1 MLPIEIFLTKILR
14 LYVFPFVFAEKMSFR
29 DHPFNRSTRPLLE
42 RKAQPQII
50 SPKPEYKVHGFND
63 FKYVA
68 KQYKEL
74 NSSFIGYPYGNPP
87 SPTITT
93 DFIFSDDS
101 GIISDTTMNS
111 TKLNDSTSSEYRFN
125 DDPYTKQ
132 YRWVPEKKALQ
143 PSSNIINKCPIE
155 ATPGPFIFGVD
166 TNKNEDFTRNTESV
180 IETKAQYSNLVTKV
194 NTKKK
199 LS

>member
-1 MLPIEIFLTKILR
+1 
-14 LYVFPFVFAEKMSFR
+14 MSFR

-42 RKAQPQII
+42 RRVQPQII
-50 SPKPEYKVHGFND
+50 TPKAEYKVHGFND

-93 DFIFSDDS
+93 DFVFSDDS
-101 GIISDTTMNS
+101 GIITDTSMNS
-111 TKLNDSTSSEYRFN
+111 TKLNDSTSSEYRCPFN
-125 DDPYTKQ
+125 EDNYTKQ
-132 YRWVPEKKALQ
+132 YRWVPDRPLP
-143 PSSNIINKCPIE
+143 PSTNIIKKCPIE
-155 ATPGPFIFGVD
+155 ATPGPFIFGID
-166 TNKNEDFTRNTESV
+166 TNKNEDFTQKSESV

-194 NTKKK
+194 TKKT
-199 LS
+199 LTADLNI